1 MPFYSGSF
9 LGFSFGHTSRHVL
22 AGNFLA
28 YVASY
33 TPTTEAEVLVHA
45 FYPVSIQ
52 EEDYL
57 DVTGF
62 YYATYLTGAVQEQD
76 TANTPVLEYATSI
89 RITSIA
95 EVDTAQDP
103 SFIYAIQFQTTTGEL
118 DYTAPPVLLYETILT
133 LTETEEEDVLQRII
147 VGIFFNITP
156 VALGEEDYLYIPGL
170 AYGSRVYP
178 GSLQELDT
186 TNESSIYY
194 DTYLYPS
201 SVVESDT
208 ANSPVIIYDLICIPQ
223 AGIEL
228 EDISDPGMYYAVSLV
243 METASEEDT
252 SSIVVIEL
260 HTRFITIYLLGGDS
274 GLTQQTSLDI
284 WRY

>member
-156 VALGEEDYLYIPGL
+156 VALEEEDYLYVPGL
-170 AYGSRVYP
+170 LFSSRVYP
-178 GSLQELDT
+178 DSFQEQDT
-186 TNESSIYY
+186 IGEPAAYY
-194 DTYLYPS
+194 ATYLYPGSIVEFDTTDRPTITYGVVCIPHTGVEREGINDPELYYS
-201 SVVESDT
+201 SVV
-208 ANSPVIIYDLICIPQ
+208 A
-223 AGIEL
+223 
-228 EDISDPGMYYAVSLV
+228 
-243 METASEEDT
+243 MEYLSEEDS
-252 SSIVVIEL
+252 SSIPIVVS
-260 HTRFITIYLLGGDS
+260 HTRFFVRYMLS
-274 GLTQQTSLDI
+274 GVHCTSIDV